1 MDQVGCGLEV
11 GAMMEW
17 KGAMN
22 LCLAGGG
29 VSGRGGYLLL
39 DNIIMMERLRSSM
52 LVVDLIKIW

>member
-39 DNIIMMERLRSSM
+39 DNIMMEDY
-52 LVVDLIKIW
+52 VVQCWLLT